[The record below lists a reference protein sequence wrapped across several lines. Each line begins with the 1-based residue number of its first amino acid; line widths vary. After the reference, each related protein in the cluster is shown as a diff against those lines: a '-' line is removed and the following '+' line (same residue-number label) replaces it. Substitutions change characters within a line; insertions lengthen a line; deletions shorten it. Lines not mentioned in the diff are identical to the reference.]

1 MGPRQGPAGEGA
13 PRGLAVAR
21 SLDSRGAAA
30 ASRLSVLVSE
40 CACLFLYML
49 LFTGFLFC
57 VVGMVPCPSEGGVAG
72 TVKVSSS
79 PVCLLQVAGVVL
91 SVRLPQRGPSA
102 AARTRQ
108 GHPEGPVADVWG
120 SLPAGVHRARPLR
133 RPLRSAGGG
142 PGSRSWCR
150 GLSAPVHISCTP
162 AGPLLAPA
170 PEWQLDGVGEGRLTA
185 WGRGQR

>member
-1 MGPRQGPAGEGA
+1 
-13 PRGLAVAR
+13 
-21 SLDSRGAAA
+21 
-30 ASRLSVLVSE
+30 
-40 CACLFLYML
+40 ML

-108 GHPEGPVADVWG
+108 GHPEGLVADVWG
-120 SLPAGVHRARPLR
+120 SLPAGVHGARPLR

-142 PGSRSWCR
+142 PGSAA
-150 GLSAPVHISCTP
+150 GAGGSALQFTS
-162 AGPLLAPA
+162 PA
-170 PEWQLDGVGEGRLTA
+170 PPQAPSWPRPQSGSWME
-185 WGRGQR
+185 WGRGV